1 MAGLLTAP
9 AGFAQMHRTSVFDF
23 DKRNRLHATVAFRST
38 YGMLSA
44 AIRGRM
50 AMAEPFSAKLDLV
63 LKALTMSRGRLAAEL
78 GVDKSL
84 VGRWVSGA
92 INPSAHNLANL
103 TTLIAGRKPGFNLH
117 YWEKDMAGLATL
129 FGVDQEIRLAAPA
142 LAAVR
147 PAPAV
152 STTVL
157 PLEMVATAR
166 QEIER
171 RGHSYEGLWRT
182 TRPSSTEPGR
192 FVREQVMIQQIDGLL
207 QVRWATS
214 AYEWSGWAL
223 LLHNQLYVMIG
234 DIKDHSVV
242 FLLLEGVN
250 SQHAVELDGLM
261 MGSAAD
267 RAKTPTA
274 CRVLFERIGVVCRD
288 AEANARAFEAG
299 LDAPFVFEAADIAED
314 VRAQLV
320 RDFGPAAFA
329 GGGQLLLQVPFML
342 NRSRGAFLPDAAIAS

>member
-1 MAGLLTAP
+1 MT
-9 AGFAQMHRTSVFDF
+9 
-23 DKRNRLHATVAFRST
+23 
-38 YGMLSA
+38 
-44 AIRGRM
+44 
-50 AMAEPFSAKLDLV
+50 EPFSAKLDLV

-92 INPSAHNLANL
+92 INPSAHNLTNL

-117 YWEKDMAGLATL
+117 HWEVDTAGLATL
-129 FGVDQEIRLAAPA
+129 FGVDLEVLRGTAAAPA
-142 LAAVR
+142 Q
-147 PAPAV
+147 APTPTPTT

-166 QEIER
+166 HEIER
-171 RGHSYEGLWRT
+171 RGHSYEGFWRT
-182 TRPSSTEPGR
+182 TRPSSIEPGR
-192 FVREQVMIQQIDGLL
+192 FVREHVLIQQIDGLL
-207 QVRWATS
+207 HVRWATS

-234 DIKDHSVV
+234 DIKDHSLV

-250 SQHAVELDGLM
+250 TQHAVELDGLM
-261 MGSAAD
+261 MGAAAD

-274 CRVLFERIGVVCRD
+274 GRVLFERTGVVCGD

-299 LDAPFVFEAADIAED
+299 LQTPFVFEAAEIAED

-329 GGGQLLLQVPFML
+329 DGGQLLLQVPFML
-342 NRSRGAFLPDAAIAS
+342 NRSRGAFLPGAASG